1 MNPNDSL
8 AHAYTP
14 RRGQTFLQ
22 PQRSGMD
29 TIPSKHQMLLDSGLL
44 VETSRAY
51 GAGSPACAAG
61 ACGGTAPMYS
71 YSSFSPVRAL
81 ADGGQQT
88 LSSACYPS
96 YSAATA
102 TFSNIPDVHIP
113 DVVSSY
119 AYSAG
124 PSNLH
129 MGNLFLPAHHH
140 PMVSPSLLSCHDQ
153 SHDALETQS
162 VFASSVDSF
171 DPILSSAATTTS
183 ANTPFFPPLDEQWI
197 PPPPADYFFDAH
209 MHSSL
214 PGGRPYAPLA
224 TPSPLPQPT
233 PTATS
238 TPSTTAKALSA
249 SGNKEKD
256 LSHYGVQNPDG
267 SWRCAYPSCT
277 SQTVFRRGC
286 DLRKHYNRHRKHLF
300 CRHKNCPQAVRG
312 GFSSKKDR
320 DRHETKHNPEVPC
333 EWDGCPRM
341 FSRVDN
347 MKDHVRR
354 IHRRRE

>member
-1 MNPNDSL
+1 MTMNPNDSL
-8 AHAYTP
+8 AHAYP
-14 RRGQTFLQ
+14 ARRGQTSRQ
-22 PQRSGMD
+22 PQRPQRPGMD
-29 TIPSKHQMLLDSGLL
+29 TIPSKQQMLLDPGHLI
-44 VETSRAY
+44 ETGRTYSAV
-51 GAGSPACAAG
+51 SPACAAG
-61 ACGGTAPMYS
+61 AYGGTASMYS
-71 YSSFSPVRAL
+71 QSNFPPARSL

-88 LSSACYPS
+88 VSSACYPS

-102 TFSNIPDVHIP
+102 AFSNIPDVHIP
-113 DVVSSY
+113 DVSSY
-119 AYSAG
+119 AYDAE
-124 PSNLH
+124 PSDLH
-129 MGNLFLPAHHH
+129 MGNFFLPDQHH
-140 PMVSPSLLSCHDQ
+140 PMISPSLLSCPDQ
-153 SHDALETQS
+153 SHDTFDTQS

-209 MHSSL
+209 MHT
-214 PGGRPYAPLA
+214 PFHGGSPHAPLA
-224 TPSPLPQPT
+224 TPSPLPQPA
-233 PTATS
+233 PTTQAS
-238 TPSTTAKALSA
+238 SPS
-249 SGNKEKD
+249 GPKEKD

-300 CRHKNCPQAVRG
+300 CRHKSCPQAVQG

-320 DRHETKHNPEVPC
+320 DRHETKHNPGVPC
-333 EWDGCPRM
+333 EWAGCPRM

-354 IHRRRE
+354 IHRRKE